1 MGFLDNQRKRIKN
14 MFTSWIQ
21 KQKISKRLVSYETET
36 DESTFLK
43 MFLDSQEMYLNKK
56 HTKTC
61 NRYYLSFFTC
71 KIIKLINFYD

>member
-1 MGFLDNQRKRIKN
+1 MEFLDNQRKRIKN

-56 HTKTC
+56 KHK
-61 NRYYLSFFTC
+61 
-71 KIIKLINFYD
+71 KLAIDIT

>member
-56 HTKTC
+56 HTK
-61 NRYYLSFFTC
+61 NLQ
-71 KIIKLINFYD
+71 